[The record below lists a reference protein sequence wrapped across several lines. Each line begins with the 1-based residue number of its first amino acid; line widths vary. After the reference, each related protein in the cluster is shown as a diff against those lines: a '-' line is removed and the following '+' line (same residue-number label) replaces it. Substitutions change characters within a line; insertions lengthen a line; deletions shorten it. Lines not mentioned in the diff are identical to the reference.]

1 MSLKNRFWTSHLTM
15 IAISI
20 VLSIITAQFIVMNY
34 TNFSDIR
41 LRERFIERIIDR
53 NSKIIRSLALDNFES
68 LKDSEY
74 LIQLDNILDAMNTGI
89 IIRKD
94 NNIVYVSEFF
104 KKVDAISMLPEF
116 EEFPQEEYKTI
127 QVGSHLL
134 VKQED
139 FYFDDKTE
147 GSIFFVI
154 DLTYFEQVKNSFT
167 NFVFLSIAI
176 FLIIL
181 IVVNTI
187 FTYLMSKKVVVPLN
201 SLKNAAN
208 QIKNGDLDFQVIC
221 NSPNEI
227 GDLAKSFEEM
237 RIKLKSSEQLKLL
250 YENNRKELITNIS
263 HDLKTPITTI
273 KGYVEG
279 IRDGIPNSPEK
290 MDKYLQI
297 IYNNAV
303 ELDGLIDDLFL
314 FSKLDLK
321 KLPFSFEAININD
334 YLKDCFEELQFDLG
348 EKGIALT
355 YSTNYNEKNLI
366 YVDRE
371 RLKRAILNI
380 IRNAINCMDKNNP
393 VINIILSENEK
404 EAVIE
409 IHDNGCGISSKSLPY
424 IFDRF
429 YRVNPARTTS
439 NGGSGLG
446 LSIAKHIILEHGGR
460 IWAKSKKGEGTSI
473 FFTLNIINNKI
484 ISETRSKN
492 NEKNINP

>member
-15 IAISI
+15 IAITI
-20 VLSIITAQFIVMNY
+20 ILSIITARFIVMNY

-41 LRERFIERIIDR
+41 LRERSIEQIINR
-53 NSKIIRSLALDNFES
+53 NSKIIRSLTLDNLES
-68 LKDSEY
+68 LKDSDY

-94 NNIVYVSEFF
+94 NNIIYASELLNNIET
-104 KKVDAISMLPEF
+104 ISILPEF
-116 EEFPQEEYKTI
+116 EESPQEEHKTI
-127 QVGSHLL
+127 QIGSHLL
-134 VKQED
+134 VKQKD

-154 DLTYFEQVKNSFT
+154 DLTYFEQVEESFT
-167 NFVFLSIAI
+167 NFIFLSITI

-208 QIKNGDLDFQVIC
+208 QIKNGDLDFQVVC

-250 YENNRKELITNIS
+250 YENNRKELIANIS

-321 KLPFSFEAININD
+321 KLPFNFEAINISD
-334 YLKDCFEELQFDLG
+334 YLEDSFEELQFDL
-348 EKGIALT
+348 EKKGIALT
-355 YSTNYNEKNLI
+355 YSSDYNEKHL
-366 YVDRE
+366 VHADRE
-371 RLKRAILNI
+371 RLKRVILNI
-380 IRNAINCMDKNNP
+380 IRNSVNCTDKKNP
-393 VINIILSENEK
+393 TINIILSENKE

-429 YRVNPARTTS
+429 YRVDSARTAS
-439 NGGSGLG
+439 KGGSGLG
-446 LSIAKHIILEHGGR
+446 LSIAKYIILEHGGR
-460 IWAKSKKGEGTSI
+460 IWAESKKGRGTSI
-473 FFTLNIINNKI
+473 FFTLNIISDKI

>member
-1 MSLKNRFWTSHLTM
+1 MSLKNRFWTSHLIM
-15 IAISI
+15 IAITI
-20 VLSIITAQFIVMNY
+20 VLSIITARFIVVNY

-41 LRERFIERIIDR
+41 LREIFIEQIIDR
-53 NSKIIRSLALDNFES
+53 NSKIIRSLALDNLES
-68 LKDSEY
+68 LKDSDY

-94 NNIVYVSEFF
+94 NNIIYASELLNNIET
-104 KKVDAISMLPEF
+104 ISMLPEF
-116 EEFPQEEYKTI
+116 EESPQEEHKTI
-127 QVGSHLL
+127 QIGSHLL
-134 VKQED
+134 VKQKD
-139 FYFDDKTE
+139 FYFDDNTE

-154 DLTYFEQVKNSFT
+154 DLTYFEQVEESFT
-167 NFVFLSIAI
+167 NFIFLSITI

-208 QIKNGDLDFQVIC
+208 QIKNGDLDFQVVC

-250 YENNRKELITNIS
+250 YENNRKELIANIS

-321 KLPFSFEAININD
+321 KLPFNFEAININD
-334 YLKDCFEELQFDLG
+334 YLEK
-348 EKGIALT
+348 KGISLT
-355 YSTNYNEKNLI
+355 YSSDYNEKHL
-366 YVDRE
+366 VHADRE
-371 RLKRAILNI
+371 RLKRVILNI
-380 IRNAINCMDKNNP
+380 IRNSVNCTDKKNP
-393 VINIILSENEK
+393 TINIILSENKK

-429 YRVNPARTTS
+429 YRVDSARTAS
-439 NGGSGLG
+439 KGGSGLG
-446 LSIAKHIILEHGGR
+446 LSIAKYIILEHGGK
-460 IWAKSKKGEGTSI
+460 IWAESKKGRGTSI
-473 FFTLNIINNKI
+473 FFTLSIISDKI